1 MHLRLMAGFLACLA
15 LTACSGRIDRGNP
28 FAASTPPISFAASPT
43 PYVWARNDGRR
54 MSGNPA
60 LLSQGQKDQSKCRE
74 EAATGGAS
82 SSHVFAQCM
91 QRRGY
96 SARPAG

>member
-1 MHLRLMAGFLACLA
+1 MWSRWFAAVLACLA

-28 FAASTPPISFAASPT
+28 FAVSARNVSYAPAPT

-60 LLSQGQKDQSKCRE
+60 LLSQGQKDQAQCRDV
-74 EAATGGAS
+74 AATGGALKS
-82 SSHVFAQCM
+82 NVFAQCM
-91 QRRGY
+91 QQRGY
-96 SARPAG
+96 SPRPAG